1 MIIIVVNSVN
11 NWISEQKLAALLNSS
26 KVQKVAVHRGSS
38 EETITI
44 DGTLLVVGDL
54 ISFASGERVPADC
67 IMISGQDVLTDEAEL
82 TGEPDQM
89 PKVRVDETNIANGD
103 ACHMIGKSLIVGG
116 SGKALVIA
124 VGDYS
129 LSGVIEKSAVAG
141 DPVQTGLQE
150 KLTVIA
156 DKIGKFGMA
165 CAGLTFL
172 AMLVR
177 VFLEMMDYIPCGCGN
192 ITNCVAYDG
201 CTPLTFA
208 FTLKNRLWMEVMN
221 TFIIAITVIVVAI
234 PEGLPL
240 AVTIALSFSSSKMR
254 KLNNLVRTLSSAE
267 TMGGATHICSDKTG
281 TLTVNQ
287 MTVMGLY
294 AFGDAHQVN
303 VQKKENPDDF
313 SSSVKPS
320 IASDNWQTIQ
330 DSILYNS
337 SARIE
342 KNEKAGDPYVLEGNV
357 TEKGIIK
364 FFMNQFNKESGHTK
378 AAAGEKMLEAKKKI
392 FDIQ

>member
-1 MIIIVVNSVN
+1 
-11 NWISEQKLAALLNSS
+11 
-26 KVQKVAVHRGSS
+26 
-38 EETITI
+38 
-44 DGTLLVVGDL
+44 
-54 ISFASGERVPADC
+54 
-67 IMISGQDVLTDEAEL
+67 MISGQDVLTDEAEL

-89 PKVRVDETNIANGD
+89 AKVRVDETNIANGD

-165 CAGLTFL
+165 CAALTFL

-303 VQKKENPDDF
+303 VKKNENPDDF

-342 KNEKAGDPYVLEGNV
+342 KNDKPTGDPYVLEGNV

-364 FFMNQFNKESGHTK
+364 FFMNQFNKDAGHTK

>member
-1 MIIIVVNSVN
+1 
-11 NWISEQKLAALLNSS
+11 
-26 KVQKVAVHRGSS
+26 
-38 EETITI
+38 
-44 DGTLLVVGDL
+44 
-54 ISFASGERVPADC
+54 
-67 IMISGQDVLTDEAEL
+67 
-82 TGEPDQM
+82 
-89 PKVRVDETNIANGD
+89 
-103 ACHMIGKSLIVGG
+103 
-116 SGKALVIA
+116 
-124 VGDYS
+124 
-129 LSGVIEKSAVAG
+129 
-141 DPVQTGLQE
+141 
-150 KLTVIA
+150 
-156 DKIGKFGMA
+156 
-165 CAGLTFL
+165 
-172 AMLVR
+172 
-177 VFLEMMDYIPCGCGN
+177 
-192 ITNCVAYDG
+192 
-201 CTPLTFA
+201 
-208 FTLKNRLWMEVMN
+208 MEVMN

-364 FFMNQFNKESGHTK
+364 FFMNQFNKEAGHTK